1 MKRILSAL
9 LLAALCAV
17 ALSSTIAKA
26 DVAPP
31 QQPPGSNPGPG
42 NETTQVRMMAE
53 TVTIDV
59 LTDDPPQAHVSA
71 FFTMRNLGSSAESMA
86 ARFPIAASNGFDKFP
101 EIKNIGIK
109 VNDKPTPFDR
119 IQGPEPLYG
128 FENQDVPWASFP
140 VTFPPGDDLQIK
152 VSYDLDGTGYPQETY
167 TSFFYI
173 LATGAGWNGTI
184 GSADIILRLPY
195 EANSQ
200 TVILGDAQP
209 APQFSGRE
217 AHWKFTDLEPTK
229 SDNMTFD
236 IVKPAVWKQVVIELE
251 NTTKN
256 PQDGEAYGR
265 LGKAYKQALFAAPKG
280 FPRTDPGAAI
290 LYGLSKDAY
299 DKATTLKPQ
308 DGLWHAGYADLLLGY
323 YSWAP
328 PYHGQD
334 NQPYTADLDL
344 GLKELNLACQLAPQD
359 PKVQDLIVEYGSS
372 FPNYV
377 VKKSDGSL
385 DFLSL
390 TQTPPI
396 VTEVIPTDTPVS
408 PADTSISP
416 TDVPISTQTSVP
428 AAQPATET
436 PAVPA
441 AGPTST
447 PKRSAPVCGGA
458 ALALLPL
465 ALVAWKSRKGRSN
478 PGC

>member
-9 LLAALCAV
+9 ALAVLFAAILSSAAL
-17 ALSSTIAKA
+17 A

-31 QQPPGSNPGPG
+31 HHPPGSNPGPG
-42 NETTQVRMMAE
+42 NEITQVRMMAE

-59 LTDDPPQAHVSA
+59 LADDPPQAHVSA

-86 ARFPIAASNGFDKFP
+86 VRFPIAASNGFDKFP
-101 EIKNIGIK
+101 EIKNVGIK

-140 VTFPPGDDLQIK
+140 VTFTPGDDVQIK

-195 EANSQ
+195 EANPQ
-200 TVILGDAQP
+200 TVILGDSQA
-209 APQFSGRE
+209 APQFNGRE
-217 AHWKFTDLEPTK
+217 AHWKLTDFEPTK
-229 SDNMTFD
+229 SDNLTFD
-236 IVKPAVWKQVVIELE
+236 IVKPVVWKQVVIELE
-251 NTTKN
+251 NTAKN

-280 FPRTDPGAAI
+280 FPRTDPGAGV
-290 LYGLSKDAY
+290 LYQLSKDAY
-299 DKATTLKPQ
+299 SKAVTLKPK
-308 DGLWHAGYADLLLGY
+308 DGLWHAGYADLVLGY

-328 PYHGQD
+328 PYHSQD
-334 NQPYTADLDL
+334 NQPYTAELDL
-344 GLKELNLACQLAPQD
+344 GLKEFNLACQLAPTD
-359 PKVQDLIVEYGSS
+359 PKVQELIVAYGSS

-377 VKKSDGSL
+377 VQKSDGKL
-385 DFLSL
+385 DFLAL

-396 VTEVIPTDTPVS
+396 VQDNAIPTDTL
-408 PADTSISP
+408 AP
-416 TDVPISTQTSVP
+416 TDTIVPPDIIVPTQTSAP
-428 AAQPATET
+428 AAQPATE
-436 PAVPA
+436 VPIVPVA
-441 AGPTST
+441 EPT
-447 PKRSAPVCGGA
+447 PKPASPVCGGA

-465 ALVAWKSRKGRSN
+465 ALVVWKSRKGRK
-478 PGC
+478 G